1 MVASM
6 PRPRVHD
13 LDRVLDAAE
22 KLAVNAGPAAVT
34 IRALSEATAVSNGA
48 LYHAF
53 GTRAGL
59 LGRAWV
65 RAARRFLQLQHE
77 AVEHV
82 LDGSDAVDEAT
93 AVEAVVAAA
102 LCPAVFHDQAPA
114 SAQFLLT
121 VPRDELLRSGDISD
135 DIATELRQLDKDLVT
150 IFIRLSRG
158 LWGRKDRQAVAL
170 IRDCV
175 VHLPTALLLREKR
188 TADHAARERLAAA
201 VRAVLTIPPGDP

>member
-1 MVASM
+1 MV
-6 PRPRVHD
+6 RPRVHD

-22 KLAVNAGPAAVT
+22 ELAVGAGPAAVT
-34 IRALSEATAVSNGA
+34 IRALSKATAMSNGA

-65 RAARRFLQLQHE
+65 RAAHSFLQLQRD
-77 AVEHV
+77 AVEHI
-82 LDGSDAVDEAT
+82 LTGSDAVDEAT

-102 LCPAVFHDQAPA
+102 LCPAAFHDQNPA

-121 VPRDELLRSGDISD
+121 VPREELLRSGDIPD
-135 DIATELRQLDKDLVT
+135 DVATELRQLDRALVT
-150 IFIRLSRG
+150 IFIRLSRS
-158 LWGRKDRQAVAL
+158 LWGRKDKQAVAL

-201 VRAVLTIPPGDP
+201 VRAVLTIPPGDA